1 MEEALRGQR
10 LPARGENLRCLSCPF
25 NFPRDNVEWS
35 EEQAAEAERKV
46 QENSTQRVCQEKQ
59 GAPRWTLSGIDS
71 LRTAGRALRRG
82 QGTEAPRVFVTGLKQ
97 NSHRTRRRAVG
108 EGLCLDILLG
118 HKGCFG
124 FAFLF
129 GRG

>member
-1 MEEALRGQR
+1 M
-10 LPARGENLRCLSCPF
+10 
-25 NFPRDNVEWS
+25 EWS

-71 LRTAGRALRRG
+71 LRTAGHALRRS
-82 QGTEAPRVFVTGLKQ
+82 QRTEAPRVFVTGLIQ
-97 NSHRTRRRAVG
+97 NSGIEREG
-108 EGLCLDILLG
+108 EGLGKAGKGLCLDILLG